1 MPSRFNEL
9 TQPLVALLLLVSIVA
24 AAFIVIAPFLVAT
37 LWAIILVSATWEP
50 FTWVSARLGGRNHV
64 AAALVVTVMMLFVVV
79 PLVLASVEFAQQL
92 THFARI
98 LQQKIE
104 AGVWPDLPQWLLN
117 VPYAG
122 GWLQTQWQ
130 SIQQQDL
137 QVLTPLKGFIAPL
150 AKMMLSVAGS
160 FGAGMLMLLISLLIA
175 GVLYANGETIHRWIL
190 AFCHKIAP
198 REGIRLLQV
207 AHTTIRGVV
216 NGFIG
221 AAIAQ
226 GIFAWFAYVIAKVPH
241 ALSLG
246 LATCLVSVIP
256 GGPMLLSIPAIA
268 WLYQHGSVGWAIF
281 VAVWVLFAV
290 GSIDNVVK
298 SLVIGRSSPLP
309 IVLIL
314 FGVAGGA
321 ISFGLLGVFLGPILL
336 ALVYALLKNWVNI
349 DKLADKKAI
358 HKKVTE

>member
-1 MPSRFNEL
+1 MSSRLHEY
-9 TQPLVALLLLVSIVA
+9 TQPLIALLLLTSIVG

-37 LWAIILVSATWEP
+37 LWAVILVSATWDQ
-50 FTWVSARLGGRNHV
+50 FDWLSSRLGHRDGL
-64 AAALVVTVMMLFVVV
+64 AAVLVVSVMMLFIVV

-92 THFARI
+92 THLARE
-98 LQQKIE
+98 LQLQIE
-104 AGVWPDLPQWLLN
+104 AGVWPELPQWLLDL
-117 VPYAG
+117 PYAG
-122 GWLQTQWQ
+122 EWLQIQWH

-137 QVLTPLKGFIAPL
+137 QVLTPLKGLVAPL
-150 AKMMLSVAGS
+150 AKIMLSVAGS

-175 GVLYANGETIHRWIL
+175 GVLYANGDTIHRWVL
-190 AFCHKIAP
+190 AFSHKVAP
-198 REGIRLLQV
+198 QEGVRLLTV

-226 GIFAWFAYVIAKVPH
+226 GAFAWFGYVIAGVPH

-246 LATCLVSVIP
+246 LATCLVSIIP
-256 GGPMLLSIPAIA
+256 GGPMLLAIPAIG
-268 WLYQHGSVGWAIF
+268 WLYQHGSIGWTIF

-298 SLVIGRSSPLP
+298 TLVIGRSSPLP

-336 ALVYALLKNWVNI
+336 ALVYALLKNWVQV
-349 DKLADKKAI
+349 DKTAAPSK
-358 HKKVTE
+358 

>member
-1 MPSRFNEL
+1 MPSRLQEY
-9 TQPLVALLLLVSIVA
+9 TQPLIALLLLVAIVW

-37 LWAIILVSATWEP
+37 LWAIILVSATWDQ
-50 FTWVSARLGGRNHV
+50 FAWLSARLGGRDGL
-64 AAALVVTVMMLFVVV
+64 AAMLVVTIMLLFIII
-79 PLVLASVEFAQQL
+79 PLVIASVEFAQQL
-92 THFARI
+92 TVLARE
-98 LQQKIE
+98 LQQQIE
-104 AGVWPDLPQWLLN
+104 SGIWPALPQWLLDL
-117 VPYAG
+117 PYAG
-122 GWLQTQWQ
+122 EWLQTEWQ
-130 SIQQQDL
+130 GLQQQDL
-137 QVLTPLKGFIAPL
+137 QVLTQLKGLVTPL
-150 AKMMLSVAGS
+150 ARVMLGVAGS

-175 GVLYANGETIHRWIL
+175 GVLYAHGNTVHRWVL
-190 AFCHKIAP
+190 AFSHKVAP
-198 REGIRLLQV
+198 REGVRLLHV

-226 GIFAWFAYVIAKVPH
+226 GAFAWFGYVLAGVPH

-246 LATCLVSVIP
+246 LATSLISVIP
-256 GGPMLLSIPAIA
+256 GGPMLLSIPAIG
-268 WLYQHGSVGWAIF
+268 WLYQQGSIGWAIF

-321 ISFGLLGVFLGPILL
+321 IGFGLLGVFLGPILL
-336 ALVYALLKNWVNI
+336 ALVYALLKNWVDVENPE
-349 DKLADKKAI
+349 
-358 HKKVTE
+358 TSGS

>member
-1 MPSRFNEL
+1 MSSHLHEY
-9 TQPLVALLLLVSIVA
+9 TQPLIALLLLTSIVG

-37 LWAIILVSATWEP
+37 LWAVILVSATWDQ
-50 FTWVSARLGGRNHV
+50 FDWLSSRLGHRDGL
-64 AAALVVTVMMLFVVV
+64 AAVLVVSVMMLFIVV

-92 THFARI
+92 THLARE
-98 LQQKIE
+98 LQLQIE
-104 AGVWPDLPQWLLN
+104 AGVWPELPQWLLDL
-117 VPYAG
+117 PYAG
-122 GWLQTQWQ
+122 EWLQIQWH

-137 QVLTPLKGFIAPL
+137 QVLTPLKGLVAPL
-150 AKMMLSVAGS
+150 AKIMLSVAGS

-175 GVLYANGETIHRWIL
+175 GVLYANGDTIHRWVL
-190 AFCHKIAP
+190 AFSHKVAP
-198 REGIRLLQV
+198 QEGVRLLTV

-226 GIFAWFAYVIAKVPH
+226 GAFAWFGYVIAGVPH

-256 GGPMLLSIPAIA
+256 GGPMLLSIPAVG
-268 WLYQHGSVGWAIF
+268 WLYQQGSIGWAIF

-298 SLVIGRSSPLP
+298 TLVIGRSSPLP

-336 ALVYALLKNWVNI
+336 ALVYALLKNWVQV
-349 DKLADKKAI
+349 DKTAAPSK
-358 HKKVTE
+358 

>member
-1 MPSRFNEL
+1 MSSRLNEY
-9 TQPLVALLLLVSIVA
+9 TQTLMALLLLISIVG

-37 LWAIILVSATWEP
+37 LWAIILVSATWDQ
-50 FTWVSARLGGRNHV
+50 FAWLSARFGGRDGV
-64 AAALVVTVMMLFVVV
+64 AAMLVVTIMMLFIMV
-79 PLVLASVEFAQQL
+79 PLVFASVEFAQQL
-92 THFARI
+92 TVLARD
-98 LQQKIE
+98 LQHQIE
-104 AGVWPDLPQWLLN
+104 SGVWPALPQWLLD

-122 GWLQTQWQ
+122 EWLQTEWLGL
-130 SIQQQDL
+130 QQLDM
-137 QVLTPLKGFIAPL
+137 QVLNQLKGLVTPL
-150 AKMMLSVAGS
+150 AKIMLSMAGS

-175 GVLYANGETIHRWIL
+175 GVLYAHGETIHRWVL
-190 AFCHKIAP
+190 AFSHKVAP
-198 REGIRLLQV
+198 NEGIRLLHV

-226 GIFAWFAYVIAKVPH
+226 GAFAWFGYALAGIPH

-246 LATCLVSVIP
+246 LATSLVSVIP
-256 GGPMLLSIPAIA
+256 GGPMLLSIPAIG
-268 WLYQHGSVGWAIF
+268 WLYQQGSVGWAIF
-281 VAVWVLFAV
+281 VAVWILFAV

-336 ALVYALLKNWVNI
+336 ALVYALLKTWVNA
-349 DKLADKKAI
+349 DEVADKKR
-358 HKKVTE
+358 